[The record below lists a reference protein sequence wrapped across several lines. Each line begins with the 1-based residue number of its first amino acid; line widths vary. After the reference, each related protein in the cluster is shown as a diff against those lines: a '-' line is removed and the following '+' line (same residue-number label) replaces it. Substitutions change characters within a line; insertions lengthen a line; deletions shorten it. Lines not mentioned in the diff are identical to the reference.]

1 MSVVTPTKPS
11 IIRLWG
17 VERLAATMLSGTH
30 STEHR
35 ALCDAIGAINALAP
49 ATEDREAA

>member
-1 MSVVTPTKPS
+1 
-11 IIRLWG
+11 
-17 VERLAATMLSGTH
+17 MLGGTH

-49 ATEDREAA
+49 ASAGHMAA